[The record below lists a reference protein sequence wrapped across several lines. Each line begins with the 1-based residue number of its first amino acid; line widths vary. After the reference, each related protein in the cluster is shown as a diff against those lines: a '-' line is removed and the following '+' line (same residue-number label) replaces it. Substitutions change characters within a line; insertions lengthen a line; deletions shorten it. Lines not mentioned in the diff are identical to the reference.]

1 MSADCTCEV
10 GCTSGGWF
18 ELDLDWKTTT
28 TFNGND
34 LDSRLR
40 GTCFSQSLQMRCFL
54 GATSGGRASHDL
66 LVLFGCL
73 LAVSLFVNGI
83 LLWRLKAARKQLK
96 EAAAAE
102 PSATPT
108 TTTTPRRTDG
118 AGRGS
123 GSNGEAV
130 PLTAVAT
137 EPDSDPTAVTTLSN
151 GGQVGTNG
159 CLAGGATMPN
169 GVGDQDAQD
178 VTVVT

>member
-1 MSADCTCEV
+1 MSTGVEV
-10 GCTSGGWF
+10 GCTSGNWF
-18 ELDLDWKTTT
+18 YLNTTRT
-28 TFNGND
+28 TFNGDD

-40 GTCFSQSLQMRCFL
+40 STCLSQSLQMRCFQ
-54 GATSGGRASHDL
+54 GATSGHDL
-66 LVLFGCL
+66 PVLFGCL
-73 LAVSLFVNGI
+73 LAVSLIVNMI
-83 LLWRLKAARKQLK
+83 LLWRLKAARKELK